1 MINIMKKLFLIVV
14 GVAMTLSLSAA
25 PNGKKM
31 PELDY
36 VKATELSLLGK
47 LCKTTNPYHRLDVD
61 KYPDFTKNEANLLKM
76 SSGLMVAF
84 KTNSKSV
91 YVKAQYGLASSWNS
105 YAPLASTTGFSLLI
119 KDAEGEWTWA
129 GAKAHKMAPVKENF
143 EKLAEPLAVVVGMND
158 DDKECLLYLPL
169 YAELL
174 DLEIGVDKGAK
185 IEALPNPFRH
195 KIGVFGSSFTHGSC
209 ASGTALTWPAFLSRS
224 TGLYLCSWGMSG
236 NSKLQPYI
244 GDLLGE
250 AKCDAYICDA
260 FSNPSVKQIEE
271 RIRPFVKAI
280 RKHTDA
286 PIIFLNTIYREHRN
300 FRPAYNKREQD
311 RIDCVERVL
320 AEVTGEFKS
329 VYFVNVPNQT
339 GTDHITSA
347 DGTHPYSYGYHRW
360 AQAIE
365 KPILKILKKHK
376 IK

>member
-1 MINIMKKLFLIVV
+1 MKRILMMIV
-14 GVAMTLSLSAA
+14 GVALTMSLTAA
-25 PNGKKM
+25 PQNIK
-31 PELDY
+31 Y
-36 VKATELSLLGK
+36 VKATDLSLLGK
-47 LCKTTNPYHRLDVD
+47 MCETTNPYHRLDVD
-61 KYPDFTKNEANLLKM
+61 KYPDFTKSEANLLKM

-84 KTNSKSV
+84 KTNSKDI
-91 YVKAQYGLASSWNS
+91 YVKAQYGPASTWNA
-105 YAPLASTTGFSLLI
+105 YAPLASTTGFSLFV

-129 GAKAHKMAPVKENF
+129 GAKAHRVAPVKENF
-143 EKLAEPLAVVVGMND
+143 EKLAEPLAVVVGMSGEEQ
-158 DDKECLLYLPL
+158 ECLLYLPL
-169 YAELL
+169 YSELVG
-174 DLEIGVDKGAK
+174 LEIGVVEGATIK
-185 IEALPNPFRH
+185 PLENPFRH
-195 KIGVFGSSFTHGSC
+195 KIGLFGSSFTHGSC

-260 FSNPSVKQIEE
+260 FSNPTPKQIEE
-271 RIRPFVKAI
+271 RIRPFIKAI

-300 FRPAYNKREQD
+300 FRPAYNKREQT
-311 RIDCVERVL
+311 RIDCVKRVL
-320 AEVTGEFKS
+320 AEVENEFDNI
-329 VYFVNVPNQT
+329 YFVDIPNQT